1 MCVGF
6 SCDTSE
12 KQHHCITSICWNQQ
26 EASFSCQVIL
36 LLVKSDC
43 SNCFFFKWSPLSNCC
58 PVSDQHVKYM
68 PWIWDALFQVCQVST
83 STPYRKMLSSH
94 WDQPKCR
101 SSCDTVSR
109 RRGTLFFLQFY
120 FYKLFSR
127 LLMLLFTSPL
137 LPIWTILWNF
147 YCNLFF
153 GEYNE
158 TLTQTTNDEI
168 HVK

>member
-1 MCVGF
+1 MRSNIIASHPSV
-6 SCDTSE
+6 E
-12 KQHHCITSICWNQQ
+12 INRRHHSVAKWFYCWWNLTVRT
-26 EASFSCQVIL
+26 AF
-36 LLVKSDC
+36 
-43 SNCFFFKWSPLSNCC
+43 FFFKWSPLSNCC
-58 PVSDQHVKYM
+58 PVSDQRVKYM
-68 PWIWDALFQVCQVST
+68 PWIWDALFQVCQVSA